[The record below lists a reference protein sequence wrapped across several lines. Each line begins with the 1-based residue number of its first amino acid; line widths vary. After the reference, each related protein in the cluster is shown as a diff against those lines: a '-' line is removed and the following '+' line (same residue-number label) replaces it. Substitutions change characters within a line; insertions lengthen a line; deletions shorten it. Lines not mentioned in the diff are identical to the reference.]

1 MTQSWLNTCN
11 CVSLRQ
17 IWTKPIMPP
26 PHEFSM
32 SSLRS
37 LEPIKMMVS
46 ISIFWHVLF
55 HKLSNG
61 GKNVYKIMHRTRA
74 CSVAKSCPT
83 LQDPV
88 NFSPPGI
95 HTMFRY
101 LRLKALKKSTH
112 QNINSA
118 TDRTVVFWVFYFLLY
133 TVQNFLKFLW
143 PGYISFSSEKKIH

>member
-1 MTQSWLNTCN
+1 MCWIILTLE
-11 CVSLRQ
+11 CV
-17 IWTKPIMPP
+17 
-26 PHEFSM
+26 
-32 SSLRS
+32 
-37 LEPIKMMVS
+37 
-46 ISIFWHVLF
+46 
-55 HKLSNG
+55 
-61 GKNVYKIMHRTRA
+61 
-74 CSVAKSCPT
+74 CSVAHLFSTLCNFMNYSPPGSCPWNFLGKNT
-83 LQDPV
+83 RVDCYFLLEGIFPNQGLNSCLFQDPV

-118 TDRTVVFWVFYFLLY
+118 TDRMVVFWVFYFLLY